1 MVDHL
6 EISRLR
12 LSVSAWIRVSIL
24 KKKWL
29 SYCKSLF
36 FLLPNY
42 TWENGTLKYGILP
55 DAGSCRHA
63 LGVLLLVTEIT
74 FFFCDCQQH
83 ECRLLLLFQSKPWY
97 PPKPHRVLT
106 LPEPNRT
113 ATENWEHSLKHLKT
127 IPHSHLHILFFFFV
141 MVKCGKWKAVHFV
154 QHYIEV
160 KGKTHMQDTDTGRPH
175 NSRVRDPFIQED
187 FLCRVF
193 LYTVSPWLPK
203 GFPAEHFSL
212 NHEAD
217 YHFHC
222 TKMWGRIR
230 ITEARAEKVT
240 EGSPKNVACCKTV
253 PLWVND
259 QLREWWFYCD
269 IEYSGLFATF
279 HHKQKY
285 NIYFAAIKYHVCTD
299 HTFSDTNTKQVWLD
313 EDDLAQDTTAPL
325 LSATGEKHN
334 RAEGILFPPKSIR
347 RPHILLL

>member
-1 MVDHL
+1 MGLLNMVFCLMPVLVVTH
-6 EISRLR
+6 
-12 LSVSAWIRVSIL
+12 
-24 KKKWL
+24 
-29 SYCKSLF
+29 
-36 FLLPNY
+36 
-42 TWENGTLKYGILP
+42 WE
-55 DAGSCRHA
+55 SCCLWR
-63 LGVLLLVTEIT
+63 
-74 FFFCDCQQH
+74 
-83 ECRLLLLFQSKPWY
+83 RLLFSFVIVNNTNVDFYYYFNPNHDIHLN
-97 PPKPHRVLT
+97 LT
-106 LPEPNRT
+106 EYLRCLNLTELQLK
-113 ATENWEHSLKHLKT
+113 TEN
-127 IPHSHLHILFFFFV
+127 IPWNTWKQYLIHIYIFCFFFFV

-212 NHEAD
+212 NHQAD

-253 PLWVND
+253 P
-259 QLREWWFYCD
+259 LREWWFYCD